1 MAETYIDGEPLLGK
15 DKADAGKKDFFES
28 SLLIRLLNQNS
39 LCIFKEPTVLQDT
52 VPTVER
58 ALRMYAEH
66 HKLPVADVT
75 EKLLE
80 ESPEG
85 LEHWACLG
93 LDMGARS
100 ATGQAINRAFARSS
114 KAKEI
119 YKWLGEDLKRK
130 FRMSWSLHRN
140 FDTVVKKRLRVLRN
154 TKKQTEL
161 GSWKSELQLQ
171 VHYGGAGIPEAE
183 RQASCYMARCREYK
197 D

>member
-1 MAETYIDGEPLLGK
+1 MARRTSWDLL
-15 DKADAGKKDFFES
+15 S
-28 SLLIRLLNQNS
+28 SLSSCLSSKPKYLNCFQES
-39 LCIFKEPTVLQDT
+39 TISQETMPS
-52 VPTVER
+52 VER
-58 ALRMYAEH
+58 ALRVYAEH
-66 HKLPVADVT
+66 HNLLAMDVT
-75 EKLLE
+75 EKIVV

-85 LEHWACLG
+85 LEHWACSG

-100 ATGQAINRAFARSS
+100 ATGQAINRAFARSN

-161 GSWKSELQLQ
+161 GIWKSELQLQ